1 MIASGAMSIADQQ
14 NADNGGTLAYGAN
27 AKVLRTRQDV
37 DALAQRWRA
46 LEAQGAGATPFQSL
60 GWVQAVLDFEASRG
74 NKDFDPVIVVL
85 EAGNELVAILPLER
99 VTTFA
104 RRILIPLG
112 RGYAQYAD
120 ILLAPGVD
128 PISATKQ
135 LLEAAIT
142 AAPCD
147 VVSLLKVREG
157 SALAKGMPQ
166 HAIET
171 GARDGAPYVALDAFP
186 DFTSYF
192 ATIRTKTRK
201 NMRNGRNRLE
211 RDGPVEH
218 FLFRQSDDCLA
229 LIERTLAGRAERLR
243 EQGLTS
249 RAFRDMSFPAFC
261 KSLAQRSDSGLM
273 AFSLTHNGHP
283 ISEQWGFERGGRYY
297 CYMTTRDFSHSDE
310 SPGKLHFAEIL
321 RACAEMNLAGCDL
334 GVPIMPYKL
343 TFATSVVEVHDVA
356 LPVTARGLIITRIW
370 DVMLRPALKTLALR
384 MPASWRARLMRAA
397 VTG

>member
-1 MIASGAMSIADQQ
+1 MITSGDMSIADRQ
-14 NADNGGTLAYGAN
+14 NAKNGGTLTYGTSAR
-27 AKVLRTRQDV
+27 VLRTRQDI

-46 LEAQGAGATPFQSL
+46 LEAQGSGATPFQSL

-85 EAGNELVAILPLER
+85 EARNALVAILPLER
-99 VTTFA
+99 VKTFA
-104 RRILIPLG
+104 RRILVPLG

-120 ILLAPGVD
+120 ILLAPGID
-128 PISATKQ
+128 PLSATQQ
-135 LLEAAIT
+135 LLDAAIN

-147 VVSLLKVREG
+147 VISLLKVRDG
-157 SALAKGMPQ
+157 SALAKGLPQ

-171 GARDGAPYVALDAFP
+171 GTRDGAPYVALDAFP

-192 ATIRTKTRK
+192 STIRTKTRK

-211 RDGPVEH
+211 REGPVEH
-218 FLFRQSDDCLA
+218 FLFRQSEDCLA

-249 RAFRDMSFPAFC
+249 RAFRDTSFPAFC
-261 KSLAQRSDSGLM
+261 KSLARRPDSGLM
-273 AFSLTHNGHP
+273 AFSLTLNGRP
-283 ISEQWGFERGGRYY
+283 ISEQWGFEHGGRYY

-321 RACAEMNLAGCDL
+321 KACAEMNLAGCDL

-356 LPVTARGLIITRIW
+356 LPVTARGVIITRLW
-370 DVMLRPALKTLALR
+370 DVMLRPALKALALR

-397 VTG
+397 VMG